1 MTRHVLLVA
10 LLAIGTGCT
19 ARQAVVTSTQVQ
31 NTGFTSGNWI
41 REELY
46 FGRAMPNG
54 SIVSDSAFNAFV
66 EREIAPRFPDGF
78 TLTDALGYYRVRTT
92 GVTIRE
98 PSQVLIVYVPED
110 QPARTQSL
118 NELIT
123 IYKGLFR
130 QESVLHITTRVRASL
145 K

>member
-1 MTRHVLLVA
+1 MAVSA
-10 LLAIGTGCT
+10 GCT

-31 NTGFTSGNWI
+31 NTGFTSANWI

-54 SIVSDSAFNAFV
+54 SIVSDSAFNVFV

-78 TLTDALGYYRVRTT
+78 TLTDAMGYYRVRTT
-92 GVTIRE
+92 GVTIKE
-98 PSQVLIVYVPED
+98 PSRLLIVYVPED
-110 QPARTQSL
+110 KGPKTQQL
-118 NELIT
+118 NELIS

-130 QESVLHITTRVRASL
+130 QETVLHVTTRVRASL

>member
-1 MTRHVLLVA
+1 MTRRALLIA
-10 LLAIGTGCT
+10 LLALSTGCT
-19 ARQAVVTSTQVQ
+19 ARQTVVTGTAVE
-31 NTGFTSGNWI
+31 NTGFRSGNWI

-46 FGRAMPNG
+46 FGRGMPNG
-54 SIVSDSAFNAFV
+54 SIVSDSAFNGFV
-66 EREIAPRFPDGF
+66 EREVAPRFPDGF
-78 TLTDALGYYRVRTT
+78 TLTDATGYYRVRAT
-92 GVTIRE
+92 GVTIKE
-98 PSQVLIVYVPED
+98 PSRVLIVYVPED
-110 QPARTQSL
+110 QPSRTQSL